1 MILQSFFLL
10 DSELSINELL
20 SSFFNELWLVLCII
34 FFLKQCFCIDLLTN
48 SYSKVILNFK
58 LCSTDAPHKNRNL

>member
-34 FFLKQCFCIDLLTN
+34 FFSETVFL
-48 SYSKVILNFK
+48 
-58 LCSTDAPHKNRNL
+58 H